1 MESQE
6 EKPMTFEDL
15 VALDKQL
22 KSTNLATVGAAGASE
37 DITSKLKTA
46 CSIFKVIR
54 PVIGVILG
62 IPFIPGSV
70 KDALKRFR
78 SVMDSV
84 CV

>member
-1 MESQE
+1 MESQQE
-6 EKPMTFEDL
+6 APMTFEDL

-22 KSTNLATVGAAGASE
+22 KATKFDSLQQAGASE
-37 DITSKLKTA
+37 DVTSKLKTA